1 MENLVLLH
9 FAPKIGCIFW
19 QWPFKGIVES
29 LRGSCLVFN
38 TFFHALSCLFLLN
51 VQYGRVDLGD
61 LCNSFSTIVILCS
74 EALSSYSYSYNSKRS
89 ILVLI
94 LSHCSPCSC
103 CTVLYR
109 LYPSLLYDSF
119 SSLYS
124 RCCTL
129 YNSFSLDFIPL
140 CSKTYSRPYSLS
152 ALLSFSFLFR
162 LWSTIVLIFI
172 PIPSLIDFGG
182 IQRGL

>member
-124 RCCTL
+124 RCCTT
-129 YNSFSLDFIPL
+129 P
-140 CSKTYSRPYSLS
+140 SRSTLSLS
-152 ALLSFSFLFR
+152 ALK
-162 LWSTIVLIFI
+162 LILVHILYLLYSHSRFY
-172 PIPSLIDFGG
+172 SVSDL
-182 IQRGL
+182 L